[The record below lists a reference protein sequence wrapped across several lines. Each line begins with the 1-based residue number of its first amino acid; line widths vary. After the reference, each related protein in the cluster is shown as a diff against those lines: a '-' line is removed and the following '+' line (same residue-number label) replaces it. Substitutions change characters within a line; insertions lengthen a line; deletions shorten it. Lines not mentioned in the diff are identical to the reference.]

1 RECLGQRP
9 VEGDVFLF
17 VVAHGEGAVGVA
29 VGGEVGE
36 QPAVHRALVP
46 GGVLVA
52 PVVRQGRDPGGAGG
66 DGGHVPG
73 LEVAVGVG
81 RVGLLEDRPAGGQLD
96 GGPVGESAGPGAGA
110 EGVVEAAVFLHREN
124 QVLDLGQVEL
134 LGARG
139 GCLGEA
145 GGQHAGQPGGA

>member
-17 VVAHGEGAVGVA
+17 VVAHGERAVGLA
-29 VGGEVGE
+29 VGGDVGE

-52 PVVRQGRDPGGAGG
+52 PVVRQRRDRGGAGG

-81 RVGLLEDRPAGGQLD
+81 RVGLLADRPAGG
-96 GGPVGESAGPGAGA
+96 GPGGG
-110 EGVVEAAVFLHREN
+110 GVVEAPGAGEGAEV
-124 QVLDLGQVEL
+124 VVE
-134 LGARG
+134 A
-139 GCLGEA
+139 A
-145 GGQHAGQPGGA
+145 